1 MAKKEEKIAERAYYK
16 FIERG
21 GQHGKD
27 LNDWIEAEKE
37 VNKKSPAT
45 NKTKAP
51 VKKTTR
57 TKAKSK

>member
-1 MAKKEEKIAERAYYK
+1 MIKKEEKIAERAYYK

-45 NKTKAP
+45 RQVKAP
-51 VKKTTR
+51 AKM
-57 TKAKSK
+57 AKSPKSKSK